1 MSGLNNGAPAVMRT
15 GPTNVVPPPPPYTPR
30 TMMHFSMGGPLIKG
44 STDLNNNPAPDG
56 VVPFGKTIYKTTLG
70 NLPLG
75 FELDDNMK
83 KLEIRY
89 VHGKVQLFNFVD
101 VLTTT
106 FKDAKT
112 ARQYCKDTFQPDE
125 NPLADNRKG
134 KIKLDGLEY
143 EVVLLPTHKHP
154 TNELPV
160 YGYFAKMKDIAEYL
174 VLKFPDLGKVCAQ
187 THLNAT
193 GMQGRAGA
201 ASVAMS
207 AADVAFNPM
216 NTSADGLGGAAG
228 QLSMDDS
235 INAHENLITM
245 VKANI
250 TEMTKSIESN
260 INEGMHKKVLELD
273 SVMKTN
279 LISLEGHMNNK
290 MKQAF
295 CESNH
300 NYYQALQQLKQNMQ
314 DLHKQ
319 FASMQREVK
328 KMSGAREKQINKLRD
343 EHEKQLNALKADN
356 DHIKNEI
363 KTIQETLAEM
373 RANKKQKH

>member
-1 MSGLNNGAPAVMRT
+1 MRT
-15 GPTNVVPPPPPYTPR
+15 SPTNVVPPPPPYSPR
-30 TMMHFSMGGPLIKG
+30 TMMRFSMGGPLIKG

-56 VVPFGKTIYKTTLG
+56 VVPFDKTIYKTTLG

-83 KLEIRY
+83 KLEILY
-89 VHGKVQLFNFVD
+89 IHGREQLFNFVD
-101 VLTTT
+101 VLMTTYQNNKHAT
-106 FKDAKT
+106 EH
-112 ARQYCKDTFQPDE
+112 CKINFEPDE
-125 NPLADNRKG
+125 NILPGNSKG

-143 EVVLLPTHKHP
+143 EVVLMPTHKHP

-160 YGYFAKMKDIAEYL
+160 YGYFAKMEDIAQYL

-187 THLNAT
+187 TYLNAT

-245 VKANI
+245 IQA
-250 TEMTKSIESN
+250 N
-260 INEGMHKKVLELD
+260 INEMKYTIETNIKEGMHTKVLELN
-273 SVMKTN
+273 SVMNTN
-279 LISLEGHMNNK
+279 LISFEGHMNNK

-295 CESNH
+295 CESNQ

-319 FASMQREVK
+319 FASVQREVK
-328 KMSGAREKQINKLRD
+328 KMSSAHEKQMNKLRD
-343 EHEKQLNALKADN
+343 EHEEQLNALKADN
-356 DHIKNEI
+356 DRIKNEI
-363 KTIQETLAEM
+363 LSIKELFLEM
-373 RANKKQKH
+373 RANKKQKT